1 MDSYTISLD
10 FASAWAL
17 PSRYEGCGT
26 DALMVMHGER
36 ASFSCGSYGSCG
48 LCWEAEL
55 GWMHRVQR

>member
-1 MDSYTISLD
+1 MG
-10 FASAWAL
+10 L

-36 ASFSCGSYGSCG
+36 ASFSYGSCG

>member
-1 MDSYTISLD
+1 MDSYTVSLD

-36 ASFSCGSYGSCG
+36 ASFSCGSYGVVRA
-48 LCWEAEL
+48 LL
-55 GWMHRVQR
+55 GG